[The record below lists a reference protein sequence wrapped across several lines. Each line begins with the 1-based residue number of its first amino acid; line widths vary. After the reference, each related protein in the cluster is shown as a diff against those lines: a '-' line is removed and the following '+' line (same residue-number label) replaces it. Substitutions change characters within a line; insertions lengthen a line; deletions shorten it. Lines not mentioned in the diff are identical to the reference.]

1 MKAIKKVATYVAL
14 GGLSAIL
21 SGALVGCGNDG
32 QSVNESIKQGAFV
45 ILQETSPGKYKVL
58 EEYPSNETRVVLKS
72 LDGSERILSKE
83 EIDELLKEE
92 NAKIDNGTSNLTNGN
107 SSISSGGMS
116 LGETILASAA
126 GAILG
131 SWIGSKLF
139 NSPGYNAMRQTA
151 YKSPSAF
158 SRSVNSFK
166 QAKTGSFAKNASS
179 AKSGFFG
186 SSSKSGSNLKS
197 SSFGG

>member
-166 QAKTGSFAKNASS
+166 QAKTGSSVKNASS